1 MSVTTA
7 RRPRSPARW
16 SLAAQTFA
24 LQAAIALLVVG
35 LGTGAAYLQARSASN
50 RQATAQVL
58 SVAESVAATP
68 QVAQALSTTDPSAT
82 LQPLAEAVRRSTHT
96 DFVVVMSPT
105 GRRYTHPD
113 PAQIG
118 KQFVGHI
125 ADAGRGGQV
134 VEDYTGTLG
143 PSRRAVVPVTS
154 GGRVVGLVAVGVAKS
169 AVAARV
175 RDQLP
180 ALLLAGLLAAALTG
194 LGTVLVAARVRRR
207 TRGLGARQL
216 QEATDYHDA
225 VLHAVREGLL
235 LTDPHGRLRVVNDE
249 AARLLGLPADAV
261 QLPTEQ
267 LGLPASIEQVLTDGL
282 PREDELHVAGGAVLV
297 VNKAAATWRGDV
309 LGYVVTLR
317 DRTEL
322 EGLTGELDSARS
334 LATALRAQAHESN
347 NRLHTIVSLIELG
360 QPEEAVE
367 FATGQLQHAQ
377 RLTDTVVESVTG
389 EPAVAALLVGKTAE
403 AHERGI
409 DLAIDAGEVWPPT
422 DATSHDLVTIV
433 GNLVDNAFDAVADNE
448 SERRV
453 SLTGERDGDDLV
465 LTVSDN
471 GPGLTEAERDEVF
484 RPGFSTKATDGR
496 GIGLAL
502 VAQTV
507 QRLHGS
513 IEVYTGPGA
522 GRSGAL
528 FEVRLPVS
536 RDAR

>member
-1 MSVTTA
+1 MSVRPV

-35 LGTGAAYLQARSASN
+35 LGIGAAYLQARNSSN

-68 QVAQALSTTDPSAT
+68 QVEQALTAADPSAT
-82 LQPLAEAVRRSTHT
+82 LQPLAEAVRRSTGT
-96 DFVVVMSPT
+96 DFVVVMSPS

-113 PAQIG
+113 PTQIG
-118 KQFVGHI
+118 RQFVGHI
-125 ADAGRGGQV
+125 ADAARGGQV
-134 VEDYTGTLG
+134 IEDYTGTLG
-143 PSRRAVVPVTS
+143 PSRRAVVPVRAD
-154 GGRVVGLVAVGVAKS
+154 GKVVGLVAVGVAKS
-169 AVAARV
+169 AVSARV

-194 LGTVLVAARVRRR
+194 VGTVLVAARVRRR

-235 LTDPHGRLRVVNDE
+235 LTDPAGRLRVVNDE
-249 AARLLGLPADAV
+249 ATRLLGLPADAASM
-261 QLPTEQ
+261 PAET
-267 LGLPASIEQVLTDGL
+267 LGIPASIAQVLADDL
-282 PREDELHVAGGAVLV
+282 PREDELHVANGAVLV
-297 VNKAAATWRGDV
+297 VNKAAATWRGEV

-347 NRLHTIVSLIELG
+347 NRLHAIVSLIELG
-360 QPEEAVE
+360 HPEAAVE
-367 FATGQLQHAQ
+367 FATGQLQQAQ
-377 RLTDTVVESVTG
+377 RLTDTVVEAVTG

-409 DLAIDAGEVWPPT
+409 DLVIDTGDEWPST
-422 DATSHDLVTIV
+422 AATSHDLVTIV
-433 GNLVDNAFDAVADNE
+433 GNLVDNAFDAVTDNP

-453 SLTGERDGDDLV
+453 SLSGERDDADLV
-465 LTVSDN
+465 ITVIDN
-471 GPGLTEAERDEVF
+471 GPGVTDAERDEVF
-484 RPGFSTKATDGR
+484 RPGFSTKAADGR

-513 IEVYTGPGA
+513 IEVHAVRRGQ
-522 GRSGAL
+522 SGAL

-536 RDAR
+536 EGPR